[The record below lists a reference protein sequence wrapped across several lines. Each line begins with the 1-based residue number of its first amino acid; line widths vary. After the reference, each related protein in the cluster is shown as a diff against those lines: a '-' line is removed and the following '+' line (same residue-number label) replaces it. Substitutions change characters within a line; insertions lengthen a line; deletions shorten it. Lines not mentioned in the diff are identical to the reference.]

1 MMGNLMDLGIGV
13 LAAGVTC
20 TFGFYTTKFVV
31 FGLGRSLRPEL
42 RPGKTKTR
50 NLKAPAAD

>member
-20 TFGFYTTKFVV
+20 TFGFFTTKFVV
-31 FGLGRSLRPEL
+31 FGLGRSLRSAGWVP
-42 RPGKTKTR
+42 KQTHKH
-50 NLKAPAAD
+50 PAAD